1 MNYRRLRQRIHGP
14 VYPIPTPFTD
24 DYRVDVPALEK
35 YVDFLI
41 EGGARILHVM
51 VHTSRFNLLTIEEMK
66 LVNATVAKR
75 AVQVNP
81 DCIAI
86 AATPTLCSTA
96 TAREFAVHA
105 RDNGAD
111 VIGVIFPERFYS
123 DDQVLSYFGEV
134 ADAADIGIL
143 IHEELLRTIHGC
155 VLTTYP
161 TELLE
166 RIAAIAGV
174 VAIKE
179 DAKDDTYNDRVV
191 SRLYD
196 KLAIIVSGGSKKQF
210 LKFHPMGCHAY
221 LVGVASFWPGVALD
235 FYRALS
241 AGDLPEALSIIE
253 NLEQPFFAVAK
264 RLGWHIALKS
274 ALQQLGIMSAT
285 ERPPL
290 QALDRAGHQEIAD
303 CLALIRTEPGSVTRF
318 SPATSGDPVL
328 RPLSLV

>member
-1 MNYRRLRQRIHGP
+1 MNYPRLRRRIHGP

-24 DYRVDVPALEK
+24 DHRVDVSALEE

-51 VHTSRFNLLTIEEMK
+51 VHASRFNLLTIEEMK

-75 AVQVNP
+75 ARQVNP

-86 AATPTLCSTA
+86 AATPALCSTA
-96 TAREFAVHA
+96 TAREFSRHA

-123 DDQVLSYFGEV
+123 QDQVLSYFGEV
-134 ADAADIGIL
+134 ADASDIGIL
-143 IHEELLRTIHGC
+143 IHEERLRTIHGC
-155 VLTTYP
+155 ALTTYP

-166 RIAAIAGV
+166 RIAAIEQV
-174 VAIKE
+174 IAINE
-179 DAKDDTYNDRVV
+179 DAGEDGYTDRAV
-191 SRLYD
+191 SCLYD
-196 KLAIIVSGGSKKQF
+196 KLAIIVSGGSKEQF
-210 LKFHPMGCHAY
+210 VKFHPAGCHAY
-221 LVGVASFWPGVALD
+221 LVGVASIWPAVALD

-241 AGDLPEALSIIE
+241 AGDLLEALSIIE
-253 NLEQPFFAVAK
+253 NLERPFFAVAK

-290 QALDRAGHQEIAD
+290 QSLDQAGHQEIAD
-303 CLALIRTEPGSVTRF
+303 CLALIRTEPGSVSRF
-318 SPATSGDPVL
+318 SPAISGDPVL
-328 RPLSLV
+328 RPFSPV